1 MKKSKLF
8 FAAIICALFTSV
20 SAFANTG
27 DNNPTDIRNEIV
39 SLVSKIDI
47 SDLENTYE
55 RAYVQFMVN
64 ADNEIVVVNVSSK
77 EMASRI
83 KSKLNYKKLKTEEVK
98 QNEIYTVPL
107 VFKKQ

>member
-8 FAAIICALFTSV
+8 FVVMICALFTSL
-20 SAFANTG
+20 SAFASSG
-27 DNNPTDIRNEIV
+27 ESEPSDIRTEIV
-39 SLVSKIDI
+39 KMVKGIDC
-47 SDLENTYE
+47 SDLEKDYE
-55 RAYVQFMVN
+55 RTYVQFIVN
-64 ADNEIVVVNVSSK
+64 AKNEIVVVNVSSK

-83 KSKLNYKKLKTEEVK
+83 KSRLNYKKLKTEDVQ